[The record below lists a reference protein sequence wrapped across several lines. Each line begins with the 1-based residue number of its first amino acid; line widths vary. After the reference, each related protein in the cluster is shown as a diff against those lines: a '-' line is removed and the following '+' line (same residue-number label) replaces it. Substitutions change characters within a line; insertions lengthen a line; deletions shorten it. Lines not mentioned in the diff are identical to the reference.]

1 MARSIA
7 DVLRT
12 AWQEFLS
19 GVELFL
25 PHLLAMLSLVLVGW
39 LVAWV
44 LSFVLRHVLRLVKF
58 DVLAD
63 RLGATNLLKKVAMP
77 AASDVLA
84 SLVFWLVW
92 AAFLLSSLGAL
103 GFSGMD
109 SLAGDFVA
117 FMPRLGVGIVILVVG
132 LVAANFAWRATLLAA
147 VNSSLPSARLLSGS
161 VRWLIVALT
170 VAMAL
175 EQIGVAKTIMLTAFA
190 IAFGAVMLG
199 VAIAIGI
206 GGGPVA
212 RRLIERQFPEP
223 PRGGESSPDELRHL

>member
-1 MARSIA
+1 MTRSIA
-7 DVLRT
+7 DVLAA
-12 AWQEFLS
+12 AWREFLS

-25 PHLLAMLSLVLVGW
+25 PHLLAMLSLIVVGW
-39 LVAWV
+39 LIAWV
-44 LSFVLRHVLRLVKF
+44 LAFVLRHVLRWVRF
-58 DVLAD
+58 DLLAD
-63 RLGATNLLKKVAMP
+63 RTGATAMLKKVALP
-77 AASDVLA
+77 AASDLVA

-92 AAFLLSSLGAL
+92 AAFLLSGLGAL
-103 GFSGMD
+103 GFSGME

-132 LVAANFAWRATLLAA
+132 MVAANFAWRATLLAA
-147 VNSSLPSARLLSGS
+147 VNSNLPSARLLSGA

-190 IAFGAVMLG
+190 IAFGAIMLG

-212 RRLIERQFPEP
+212 RRLIERQFPESQEKDRP
-223 PRGGESSPDELRHL
+223 GPDDFTHL